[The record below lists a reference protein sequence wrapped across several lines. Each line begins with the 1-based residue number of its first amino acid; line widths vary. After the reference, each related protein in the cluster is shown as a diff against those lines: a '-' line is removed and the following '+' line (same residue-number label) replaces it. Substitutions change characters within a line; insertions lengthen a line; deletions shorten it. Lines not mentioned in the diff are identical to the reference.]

1 MSDTAVVAT
10 FGFRHEAEF
19 ARETLRAA
27 GIDSVMVGDDAGGAY
42 AGLSFARHIKLLVL
56 AEDLDQAKAILSDP
70 DTTPASAPNDAEP
83 TG

>member
-19 ARETLRAA
+19 ARATLQAA

-42 AGLSFARHIKLLVL
+42 TGLSFARHIQVLVR
-56 AEDLDQAKAILSDP
+56 AEDLDQAKTILSDTGMAP
-70 DTTPASAPNDAEP
+70 PSAPDDAEP